1 MKLQRY
7 FDISQSED
15 LPTFE
20 RRLIEFSNDFEFG
33 LVNAILV
40 LDQPGKEPAFIS
52 VGNTPAAF
60 APESDDVGVR
70 KRDPVMK
77 RLKSS
82 SVPFAYDQD
91 LYVRNGVADM
101 WERQAVHGY
110 ANGIAVALHLKDH
123 KHFLLGVDRREAL
136 PANEDQMVSML
147 ASMQLFAVHAQDAA
161 LRLLGVQSVP
171 PDIPVLTERELE
183 VLRWTRE
190 GKSAWEV
197 GEILAVS
204 ENTVNFHF
212 RNIFRKFG
220 ASSKHQVVLQA
231 LAFGLIE

>member
-7 FDISQSED
+7 FDISQSSD

-20 RRLIEFSNDFEFG
+20 RRLIAFSNELGFG
-33 LVNAILV
+33 LVNAVVV
-40 LDQPGKEPAFIS
+40 LDQPRKEPAFIS

-60 APESDDVGVR
+60 ADVSADVNVS
-70 KRDPVMK
+70 KRNPVIQ

-82 SVPFAYDQD
+82 SLPFTYDQAF
-91 LYVRNGVADM
+91 YVRNGVPEM
-101 WERQAVHGY
+101 WERQASFGY
-110 ANGIAVALHLKDH
+110 ANGIAVALHLQDH
-123 KHFLLGVDRREAL
+123 KHFLLGMDRKEVL
-136 PANEDQMVSML
+136 PANDEQMVSLL

-171 PDIPVLTERELE
+171 GEVPALTARELE

-190 GKSAWEV
+190 GKSAWAV
-197 GEILAVS
+197 GQILSVS
-204 ENTVNFHF
+204 HDTVNFHL

-220 ASSKHQVVLQA
+220 ATSKHQAVLQA
-231 LAFGLIE
+231 IAYGLIK